1 MDGEYSKLEKDFL
14 GNERMVHYNSEG
26 VAVSAS
32 RVERAE
38 DGSMIVGEP
47 MPLSAQPQPDP
58 VPVQPIVTSTSPS
71 YPPGTVATI
80 GIASFVAAAV
90 AALFI
95 INSNRSDSAAER
107 FNASVYRDPVQVQPR
122 AENLEDVPPPQN
134 FDSPRPRQEDEMFP
148 PGDQSRPRIQFI
160 LTKVCK
166 HKEEIDLEKVP
177 SKNRNVAAPRS
188 QKFQES
194 RNTVA
199 EFLEQ
204 QRLCFVRTRRN
215 FFAASDMTKGN
226 FTRVVKSLLK
236 VPGQRKQRLIT
247 KILSNLYRK

>member
-47 MPLSAQPQPDP
+47 MPLSAQPQPAP
-58 VPVQPIVTSTSPS
+58 VAVQPTVAPQPGS

-80 GIASFVAAAV
+80 GIASFVVAAL

-107 FNASVYRDPVQVQPR
+107 FNTAVYRDPVQVKPR
-122 AENLEDVPPPQN
+122 TENLEDVPPPQN
-134 FDSPRPRQEDEMFP
+134 FDSPQPRQEDELLP
-148 PGDQSRPRIQFI
+148 PGDQSRPRIQ
-160 LTKVCK
+160 LREDEPAPSEPAEKNPEPRQEPKQEPEPTKGSDP
-166 HKEEIDLEKVP
+166 IDL
-177 SKNRNVAAPRS
+177 RGDGD
-188 QKFQES
+188 ES
-194 RNTVA
+194 R
-199 EFLEQ
+199 
-204 QRLCFVRTRRN
+204 
-215 FFAASDMTKGN
+215 
-226 FTRVVKSLLK
+226 
-236 VPGQRKQRLIT
+236 
-247 KILSNLYRK
+247 